1 MQIFLLNC
9 ISPETTTSITS
20 TDGSTVDV
28 AKGGRWRG
36 QKGSI
41 RGCGAVTAALFL
53 ADVAAP
59 ARLHRRLCRLHLA
72 FSPSFLPRF
81 PRENKLTSAHR
92 GSPLLL
98 LPSPLSL
105 FLSLSLSL
113 LYPSRFFVP
122 GAIERRE
129 EPRGSNK
136 SPSSNFVPRISAKLG
151 RGILPEK
158 RRGNGEDAE
167 ERERKARV
175 NFKMR
180 L

>member
-1 MQIFLLNC
+1 M
-9 ISPETTTSITS
+9 
-20 TDGSTVDV
+20 
-28 AKGGRWRG
+28 
-36 QKGSI
+36 
-41 RGCGAVTAALFL
+41 TAALFL

-105 FLSLSLSL
+105 SLSL

-136 SPSSNFVPRISAKLG
+136 SPSSNFVPRIPAKLG

-158 RRGNGEDAE
+158 CRGNGEDAE

>member
-1 MQIFLLNC
+1 MRCRDGC
-9 ISPETTTSITS
+9 IVSCRRCCTSE
-20 TDGSTVDV
+20 
-28 AKGGRWRG
+28 
-36 QKGSI
+36 
-41 RGCGAVTAALFL
+41 
-53 ADVAAP
+53 

-105 FLSLSLSL
+105 SL

-122 GAIERRE
+122 VAIERRE